1 LDFNSSGNG
10 VKIPRVFFDS
20 ALNEPGNPMKKQVLL
35 IMVLLLLSAAVHTA
49 PERAPKHVVGA
60 ETVDVERAKSL
71 HANGVSFV
79 DVRATRLYKRRHIPG
94 AHHLDLRSAFTE
106 KALLELVAKDA
117 PVVLYCSGIK
127 CTRSSGA
134 ATRAVA
140 WGFTRVHYFREGMRG
155 WMRAGLPLERS
166 E

>member
-1 LDFNSSGNG
+1 
-10 VKIPRVFFDS
+10 
-20 ALNEPGNPMKKQVLL
+20 MKKHLHL
-35 IMVLLLLSAAVHTA
+35 IIVLLLLSAAVHTA
-49 PERAPKHVVGA
+49 PERAPEQVAGA
-60 ETVDVERAKSL
+60 KTVDVERANSL
-71 HANGVSFV
+71 HARGVIFV
-79 DVRATRLYKRRHIPG
+79 DVRAKRLYKRRHIPG
-94 AHHLDLRSAFTE
+94 AHHLDLRSTFTE
-106 KALLELVAKDA
+106 QALHGLVAKDE

-140 WGFTRVHYFREGMRG
+140 WGFTRIYYFREGMRG

>member
-1 LDFNSSGNG
+1 
-10 VKIPRVFFDS
+10 
-20 ALNEPGNPMKKQVLL
+20 MKKHLHL
-35 IMVLLLLSAAVHTA
+35 IVALLLLSAAVHPA
-49 PERAPKHVVGA
+49 PERAPKQVAGA
-60 ETVDVERAKSL
+60 ETVDVEGAKAL
-71 HANGVSFV
+71 HSSGVTFV
-79 DVRATRLYKRRHIPG
+79 DVRATRLYERRHIPG

-106 KALLELVAKDA
+106 KALLGLVAKNE

-155 WMRAGLPLERS
+155 WMRAGLPVERDG
-166 E
+166 